1 MRILI
6 YLVFVAICVGGG
18 VLVGFATMPGHWY
31 QALAKPFFNPPD
43 WVFAPVWS
51 VLYVLIGIAGA
62 RTFIAARSSRPMN
75 AWFTQLF
82 LNFLWSPMFFGLE
95 MPLLALVILLALL
108 VAIGTFI
115 KAQWY
120 KDRFA
125 ALLFVPY
132 GAWVAFA
139 SLLNASIAYLN

>member
-1 MRILI
+1 MRVLI
-6 YLVFVAICVGGG
+6 HIVFVAICLGGG
-18 VLVGFATMPGHWY
+18 VLLGVANMPGQWY
-31 QALAKPFFNPPD
+31 QSLEKPFFNPPE

-62 RTFIAARSSRPMN
+62 RTFITARSSRAMN
-75 AWFTQLF
+75 AWLTQLV
-82 LNFLWSPMFFGLE
+82 LNFLWSPLFFGLE
-95 MPLLALVILLALL
+95 MPVLALMVIVALLA
-108 VAIGTFI
+108 AIVVFI
-115 KAQWY
+115 AARWD

-139 SLLNASIAYLN
+139 TLLNASIAYLN